1 MMRKIRTFLHSYM
14 YFIVSIS
21 LFKFY
26 CLFIYFWLSWGF
38 VAARRLSLDAA
49 SGATLQP
56 RCMGFSLWGL
66 LLLQSLGS
74 RHLGFSST
82 TTGSVV
88 VVHGLSCPVE

>member
-49 SGATLQP
+49 SGATL
-56 RCMGFSLWGL
+56 
-66 LLLQSLGS
+66 
-74 RHLGFSST
+74 
-82 TTGSVV
+82 
-88 VVHGLSCPVE
+88 